1 MNALGFG
8 KGSFANG
15 RLWHY
20 DDGGG
25 NYAELVLLDGGRAVL
40 YGHDHEY
47 SETYF
52 REAAAYFEEEE
63 TDLLAGAPP
72 WWGEVLP
79 QAEFQWIGFVYGYED
94 GAWARAAY
102 EPDDGFASLA
112 LPAASEERL
121 IELVN
126 EFVTSAAEDQGFVHV
141 PDPDAVLALVAAGPA
156 LTREQLAAVLGPI
169 PADPD
174 AGTTAARAFGT
185 G

>member
-126 EFVTSAAEDQGFVHV
+126 EGPFTIWLDSAA
-141 PDPDAVLALVAAGPA
+141 
-156 LTREQLAAVLGPI
+156 
-169 PADPD
+169 
-174 AGTTAARAFGT
+174 
-185 G
+185 